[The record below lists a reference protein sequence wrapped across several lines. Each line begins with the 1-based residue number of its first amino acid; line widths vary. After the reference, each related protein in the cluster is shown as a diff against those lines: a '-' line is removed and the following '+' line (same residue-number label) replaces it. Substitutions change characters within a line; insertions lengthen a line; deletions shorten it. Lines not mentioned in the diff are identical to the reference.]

1 MLSMSGPMEVSIQ
14 LAPPRILTAAR
25 RPVRLGQVGSAWRPA
40 LDLVWAFLRQNPGL
54 RTEGHNI
61 FLYHHPARGE
71 SIMQVDFAV
80 EVTRFFPPWGEVCAA
95 ETPAGRVASALH
107 VGPYESMRETH
118 DAIRCWAL
126 ENHMSLAGK
135 SWEIYGDWTA
145 DPAKLETRIE
155 YLLA

>member
-1 MLSMSGPMEVSIQ
+1 
-14 LAPPRILTAAR
+14 
-25 RPVRLGQVGSAWRPA
+25 
-40 LDLVWAFLRQNPGL
+40 
-54 RTEGHNI
+54 
-61 FLYHHPARGE
+61 
-71 SIMQVDFAV
+71 
-80 EVTRFFPPWGEVCAA
+80 
-95 ETPAGRVASALH
+95 
-107 VGPYESMRETH
+107 MRETH